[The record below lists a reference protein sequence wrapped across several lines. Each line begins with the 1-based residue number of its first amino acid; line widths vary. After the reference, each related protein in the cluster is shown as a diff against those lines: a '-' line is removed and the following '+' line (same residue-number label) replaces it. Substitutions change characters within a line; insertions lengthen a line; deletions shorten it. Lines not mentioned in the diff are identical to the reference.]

1 MSTGLEV
8 TAETRRAAKQ
18 TKRHHDHKAKWAL
31 GSRPAQ
37 RPMGQSRPTRPACLS
52 MKYDAL
58 PLCFL
63 RVAAES
69 SPTLTNSRQSR
80 AVKRSNEHNLNQ
92 MAREARTAFR
102 HSVDEV
108 LGDNTLS
115 SDSSS
120 GYEEADEPTAAD
132 RVLINPGDEDPLF
145 SYNVSGQT
153 IFSDAVN
160 KAVERFETKET
171 EKIAQEYE
179 FVESEDDAGAGYMA
193 DNDDD
198 FELVDYVRL

>member
-52 MKYDAL
+52 MK
-58 PLCFL
+58 
-63 RVAAES
+63 
-69 SPTLTNSRQSR
+69 QSR

-171 EKIAQEYE
+171 GKIAQEYE